1 MPELTILLDNQTH
14 TLVFRPGRS
23 VRDIL
28 EPTPYRVR
36 SGCHGNGA
44 CGLCR
49 IRVLAGDAGPVTTSE
64 QLHLHEGLL
73 TQGVRLACQI
83 RPHDALTVEVLNPAP
98 PSDWRATPEG
108 FWQRGEVRE
117 HDVVPDPADIR
128 RPCGVAVDI
137 GTTNLSLSVFEL
149 ERGRWLADRWGRNPQ
164 AVHGSDFIGRL
175 AAAAQSPAVAA
186 QMSAQVVDALAEAL
200 QDIAVHD
207 GLDLQRIVRVVLVGN
222 TAMLALLTGKQLE
235 TLLCPDYWSLP
246 LECRPDDVAP
256 WIARWRI
263 HPHAQVEVVQ
273 PLAGFV
279 GSDFLAG
286 LVSVRV
292 CEGDAPALFID
303 AGTNSEVALWDGEC
317 LHVTATA
324 GGPAFETIGPGVPA
338 EPGAIYRVTRNE
350 GLEFHIL
357 DSDQASG
364 LCGSGLVDLMARLRE
379 TGALSERGNL
389 VDGTFG
395 FVAGMRHMVLTKRD
409 VDAFQRAKAAIGAA
423 VSALCMEARVEI
435 DELQRIWIAGA
446 FGRYLDIAS
455 AQAVGL
461 VPMVRREH
469 ILLAGNT
476 ALSGCADLLLS
487 SAAQRRLSRLR
498 HRAGSVINLAH
509 DRDFER
515 TFMNHLYLRPF
526 TNP

>member
-1 MPELTILLDNQTH
+1 VPELSILLDGQTH
-14 TLVFRPGRS
+14 ALDFKPGRS

-28 EPTPYRVR
+28 EPTAYRVR

-64 QLHLHEGLL
+64 QLHLHESLL
-73 TQGVRLACQI
+73 RVGVRLACQV
-83 RPHDALTVEVLNPAP
+83 RPHGALSVEVLNPAP

-117 HDVVPDPADIR
+117 HDVVPDIADIR

-164 AVHGSDFIGRL
+164 AAHGSDFIGRL
-175 AAAAQSPAVAA
+175 AAAAHSPEVAA
-186 QMSAQVVDALAEAL
+186 QMSAQVVEAIAEAL

-207 GLDLQRIVRVVLVGN
+207 GLDLRRIVRVVLVGN
-222 TAMLALLTGKQLE
+222 TAMLALLTGKHLE

-256 WIARWRI
+256 WIVRWQI
-263 HPHAQVEVVQ
+263 HPSAHVEVVQ
-273 PLAGFV
+273 PLAGFI

-286 LVSVRV
+286 LVSVQI
-292 CEGDAPALFID
+292 CEADAPALFID
-303 AGTNSEVALWDGEC
+303 AGTNSEVALWDGER
-317 LHVTATA
+317 LHATATA
-324 GGPAFETIGPGVPA
+324 GGPAFETVGPGVAA
-338 EPGAIYRVTRNE
+338 EPGAIYRVTGN
-350 GLEFHIL
+350 GDLEFHIL
-357 DSDQASG
+357 DSDEASG
-364 LCGSGLVDLMARLRE
+364 LCGSGLVDLIARLRE
-379 TGALSERGNL
+379 SGALNERGNL
-389 VDGTFG
+389 VDGVFR
-395 FVAGMRHMVLTKRD
+395 FVAGTRHMVLRKRD

-423 VSALCMEARVEI
+423 VSALCMAAGVEL
-435 DELQRIWIAGA
+435 DALQRIWIAGA

-461 VPMVRREH
+461 VPMVRRER

-487 SAAQRRLSRLR
+487 SAARQRLSRLR
-498 HRAGSVINLAH
+498 RRAGGVLNLAH
-509 DRDFER
+509 EPEFEHM
-515 TFMNHLYLRPF
+515 FMNHLYLRPF